1 MDSSS
6 DYLHPG
12 RLFVAQY
19 GQVTDGSSVIRY
31 AEFLRRESSLSDEPP
46 IDLTPIFRRFGIS
59 MPKRIPLPGQSGL
72 LLNPDHGTIFI
83 SSDDP
88 ATRQR
93 FSEAHELMELLFATQ
108 SPAPSWSSRGRSL
121 FSDKAK
127 ERLCEEGAAELL
139 MPLSTFVPYVNQW
152 GVSLETGQ
160 RLAELYGVSLTAAL
174 LRAVRFGP
182 GQHAL
187 VLWKLAWKPKE
198 EKALPCSDQLLL
210 FEDYTPQPP
219 PQQLRVQWGCSTQGG
234 LFIPPQKSVEFDT
247 YIYQSYEQGSVTKG
261 MDWVDLGTFFGHCFC
276 ESMAITLDTE
286 RHVLSVIHLPGD
298 EHSVSGR
305 QSVGI

>member
-1 MDSSS
+1 MGSS

-12 RLFVAQY
+12 KLFVAQY
-19 GQVTDGSSVIRY
+19 GQVTDGSGVIRY

-59 MPKRIPLPGQSGL
+59 IPKRISLPGQSGL
-72 LLNPDHGTIFI
+72 LMNPDHGIIFI

-93 FSEAHELMELLFATQ
+93 FSEAHELIELLFAAQ
-108 SPAPSWSSRGRSL
+108 SSAPSWSSRGRKL
-121 FSDKAK
+121 FSDEAK
-127 ERLCEEGAAELL
+127 EKLCEEGAAELL
-139 MPLSTFVPYVNQW
+139 MPLSTFVPYVHQW

-174 LRAVRFGP
+174 LRAVRFGS

-198 EKALPCSDQLLL
+198 EKALPCSDQLPL

-219 PQQLRVQWGCSTQGG
+219 PQKLRVRWGSSTQGG
-234 LFIPPQKSVEFDT
+234 PFIPPHKSVEFDT
-247 YIYQSYEQGSVTKG
+247 SIYQSYEQGSVTKS
-261 MDWVDLGTFFGHCFC
+261 MDWVDLGTFCGYCFC
-276 ESMAITLDTE
+276 ESMAITLGTE
-286 RHVLSVIHLPGD
+286 RHVLSVIHLPKD
-298 EHSVSGR
+298 EHSVSSR